1 MDERCTCILDPMM
14 RRVSVFPR
22 HCLPYNASGR
32 NGSACLTDGI
42 TVKAIRPENMA
53 TYRQTLRLREA
64 EAQQQRQQRW
74 QAAWGVA
81 RQGGDIL
88 KQEFRAIQVIVF
100 GSLLHPEWFSMTS
113 DIDLAVAGLSAW
125 DHLAAIAQM
134 QDLSDFKVD
143 VIRLETCPPRLRGV
157 IEAEGQEL

>member
-1 MDERCTCILDPMM
+1 M
-14 RRVSVFPR
+14 
-22 HCLPYNASGR
+22 
-32 NGSACLTDGI
+32 
-42 TVKAIRPENMA
+42 KAIRPENMA